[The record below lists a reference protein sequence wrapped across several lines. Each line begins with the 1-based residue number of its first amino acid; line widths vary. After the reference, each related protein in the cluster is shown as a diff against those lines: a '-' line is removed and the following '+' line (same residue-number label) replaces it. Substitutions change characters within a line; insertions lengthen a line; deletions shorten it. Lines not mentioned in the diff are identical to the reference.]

1 MFMKF
6 SKQLLNVFIITFV
19 NLKTLINLVILKTL
33 KAVKITKNS
42 PFM

>member
-1 MFMKF
+1 MKF
-6 SKQLLNVFIITFV
+6 SKQLLKVFIITFV

>member
-1 MFMKF
+1 MLMKF
-6 SKQLLNVFIITFV
+6 SKQLLNVFIMTFV

-42 PFM
+42 PYM